1 MNIGKHKST
10 WKKENLD
17 CLIPYIDN
25 IFESK
30 PKFVKIAREIKE
42 EYGDDENNSRTVGSI
57 AQLIGLMHKVYITS
71 PKYVDLQRYPYDS
84 STLKLIIFTLFSDS
98 SNINLFRNEE
108 SVWKNIYN
116 FFLEVES
123 SDYYSSV
130 LKKYTELHSDTLPLQ
145 ECTKQCSEDKQC
157 SCNKDTLNNKNTD
170 NHQLY
175 LDIIKEIQVFV
186 DGYSKSVN
194 ALLTNIS
201 NTIKNHIEK

>member
-30 PKFVKIAREIKE
+30 PKFVEIAREIKE
-42 EYGDDENNSRTVGSI
+42 KYGDDENNSRTVGGI
-57 AQLIGLMHKVYITS
+57 AQLIGLMHKVYINS
-71 PKYVDLQRYPYDS
+71 NKYANLQRYPYGS
-84 STLKLIIFTLFSDS
+84 SALKIVVFALFSDPS
-98 SNINLFRNEE
+98 VINLFRGKGFAW
-108 SVWKNIYN
+108 VYIYDT
-116 FFLEVES
+116 FREIEY

-130 LKKYTELHSDTLPLQ
+130 LKKYTELHSDVVTLP

-157 SCNKDTLNNKNTD
+157 SCNKDTLNNENAG

-175 LDIIKEIQVFV
+175 LDIIEEIQVFINA
-186 DGYSKSVN
+186 YSKSVN
-194 ALLTNIS
+194 TLLTNIS